1 MEFITS
7 ENVELL
13 WEIIMEEDIVK
24 VIPKNRIYEFRQ
36 FYIGQVKQYYEMV
49 CSGSSNLPLVKMN
62 QDFIRGFIQKVQSVP
77 QQKRTEPKNK
87 ELYTAE
93 EIQTDRR
100 SQFESEL
107 TRKQNEFKN
116 AMTVPVP
123 EIPKFGDQL
132 DKPMGSA
139 MDELIAKTLA
149 ERNYDVQMI
158 QKQNSTNGTASTEQF
173 LKGQETSVKVSK
185 PGYSNPNINVSPQQN
200 QTQNQI
206 KYIKIGDEID
216 DNTLKS
222 TSVIDLSSSSKLE
235 RLDKKNV
242 SWGNNEYQ
250 EYAQQNSTEI
260 QNTLFSKLKYVA
272 PIQNETTM
280 NNDVEGLKSEINI
293 LKNQLSI
300 LNDKFDKL
308 MSKLP
313 DV

>member
-1 MEFITS
+1 MDFITS

-24 VIPKNRIYEFRQ
+24 VIPKNRINEFRQ
-36 FYIGQVKQYYEMV
+36 FYIGQVKQYYEYV
-49 CSGSSNLPLVKMN
+49 IGRNTNIPLVKIN
-62 QDFIRGFIQKVQSVP
+62 QEFITGFIKKIQPVAP
-77 QQKRTEPKNK
+77 QQQQKQTSTK

-93 EIQTDRR
+93 EIQTDKR
-100 SQFESEL
+100 SQFDSEL

-132 DKPMGSA
+132 DKPIGNA

-158 QKQNSTNGTASTEQF
+158 QKQNANGVANVEHF
-173 LKGQETSVKVSK
+173 LKSQETSVKASK
-185 PGYSNPNINVSPQQN
+185 PGYSNPNVNTTPQSTPLN
-200 QTQNQI
+200 QV

-222 TSVIDLSSSSKLE
+222 TNVIDLSSPKLE

-242 SWGNNEYQ
+242 SWGNNECQ
-250 EYAQQNSTEI
+250 EYTQQNERVIESPK
-260 QNTLFSKLKYVA
+260 NLFSKLKYVA
-272 PIQNETTM
+272 PNNE
-280 NNDVEGLKSEINI
+280 VEGLKSEINE
-293 LKNQLSI
+293 LKTQISI

-308 MSKLP
+308 INKFSS
-313 DV
+313 

>member
-24 VIPKNRIYEFRQ
+24 VIPKNRLNEFRQ
-36 FYIGQVKQYYEMV
+36 FYIGQVKQYSEYV
-49 CSGSSNLPLVKMN
+49 VGRNTNIPLVKIN
-62 QDFIRGFIQKVQSVP
+62 QDFITGFIKKIQPAP
-77 QQKRTEPKNK
+77 QQQQQQSQPKTK

-93 EIQTDRR
+93 EIQTDKR

-132 DKPMGSA
+132 DKPIGSA

-158 QKQNSTNGTASTEQF
+158 QKQNANGVANVEQF
-173 LKGQETSVKVSK
+173 LKSQETSVKSAK
-185 PGYSNPNINVSPQQN
+185 PGYNPTPSVTQQ
-200 QTQNQI
+200 QENQI
-206 KYIKIGDEID
+206 KYIKIGDDID
-216 DNTLKS
+216 DNTLK
-222 TSVIDLSSSSKLE
+222 TTNVIDLSSPKLE
-235 RLDKKNV
+235 RPDKKNV

-250 EYAQQNSTEI
+250 EYAEQNSTEI
-260 QNTLFSKLKYVA
+260 QNTLFSKLKYIA
-272 PIQNETTM
+272 PNNNEV
-280 NNDVEGLKSEINI
+280 DGLKSEINE
-293 LKNQLSI
+293 LKSQITI
-300 LNDKFDKL
+300 LNDKFDRL
-308 MSKLP
+308 LSKFT
-313 DV
+313 

>member
-1 MEFITS
+1 MEFIAS

-36 FYIGQVKQYYEMV
+36 FYIGQIKQYSEYV
-49 CSGSSNLPLVKMN
+49 VGRNTNITLVKIN
-62 QDFIRGFIQKVQSVP
+62 QDFITGFIKKIQPAP
-77 QQKRTEPKNK
+77 QQQQQQQQQQSQPKTK

-93 EIQTDRR
+93 EIQTDKR

-132 DKPMGSA
+132 DKPIGSA

-158 QKQNSTNGTASTEQF
+158 QKQNANGVANVEQF
-173 LKGQETSVKVSK
+173 LKGQETSVKAAK
-185 PGYSNPNINVSPQQN
+185 PGYNPPTNAQQ
-200 QTQNQI
+200 QNQI
-206 KYIKIGDEID
+206 KYIKIGDDVD
-216 DNTLKS
+216 DNALK
-222 TSVIDLSSSSKLE
+222 TTNVIDLSSPKLE
-235 RLDKKNV
+235 RQDKKNV

-250 EYAQQNSTEI
+250 EYTQQNTVEN
-260 QNTLFSKLKYVA
+260 QNTLFSKLKYIA
-272 PIQNETTM
+272 PNNNE
-280 NNDVEGLKSEINI
+280 VEGLKSEIND
-293 LKNQLSI
+293 LKTQI
-300 LNDKFDKL
+300 RIINDKFDKL
-308 MSKLP
+308 ISKFTQQT
-313 DV
+313 

>member
-24 VIPKNRIYEFRQ
+24 VIPINRINEFRQ
-36 FYIGQVKQYYEMV
+36 FYIGQVKQYYELV
-49 CSGSSNLPLVKMN
+49 GASNLPLVRMN
-62 QDFIRGFIQKVQSVP
+62 QDFISGFMKKLQPIPP
-77 QQKRTEPKNK
+77 QQTQQTQQTPPKKK
-87 ELYTAE
+87 EFYTSE
-93 EIQTDRR
+93 EIQTDKR
-100 SQFESEL
+100 SQFDSEL

-116 AMTVPVP
+116 AMTVQVP

-132 DKPMGSA
+132 DKPLGSA
-139 MDELIAKTLA
+139 MDILIAKTLA

-158 QKQNSTNGTASTEQF
+158 QNQNASSVGNVEKF
-173 LKGQETSVKVSK
+173 LKSQETSVKVDK
-185 PGYSNPNINVSPQQN
+185 TGYSPTVNASGQSQSQN
-200 QTQNQI
+200 KI

-222 TSVIDLSSSSKLE
+222 KNVIDLSSQKME

-250 EYAQQNSTEI
+250 EFGQQNSTEI

-272 PIQNETTM
+272 PNNEV
-280 NNDVEGLKSEINI
+280 DGLKSEIND
-293 LKNQLSI
+293 LKIQIGI
-300 LNDKFDKL
+300 LNDKFDQL
-308 MSKLP
+308 MSKTA
-313 DV
+313 